1 MNLSL
6 VRGCLTSLAG
16 LPTHLA
22 AYIPLFRVRTEGK
35 LIDLFF
41 GQHPNRCLWAMAGWL
56 ELFLPAKLLS
66 SSGVSGFFL
75 VELNPPKSNLLK
87 LEFLGPGSSRRNMP
101 AIGVREVW
109 RVG

>member
-41 GQHPNRCLWAMAGWL
+41 WLAPEPVLVGDGRLAGAVL
-56 ELFLPAKLLS
+56 AGE
-66 SSGVSGFFL
+66 VV
-75 VELNPPKSNLLK
+75 VE
-87 LEFLGPGSSRRNMP
+87 FGG
-101 AIGVREVW
+101 
-109 RVG
+109 